1 MTTRAILLLTAITM
15 AMQVHAQGDLENVIV
30 ETYYVSDANDAT
42 DVIGGGLATGSRTYR
57 VFVDLCDSCALRAL
71 YGDAPHPLNIS
82 STANFFN
89 NADRGRTFGHEVNNG
104 ALDENTVALDSW
116 LSLGAASN
124 QKFGV
129 PKEGDHD
136 GSILGGNDG
145 GSAMIPGGLLQNDDP
160 LAGAPLD
167 SLDGLVPLNGG
178 TALPPGFAVTGTSPD
193 SLFRDSTAG
202 NTYITWDTRISC
214 IAPGV
219 RGPSPDNRI
228 LIGQF
233 TTVGELTFC
242 LNIEVQ
248 RADGTIIKY
257 VCSDTLLQPGEVA
270 NGLLQYPPV
279 CGCTDPN
286 FLEFDPT
293 AGCDD
298 GSCAT
303 PIIFGCL
310 DSLACNFD
318 PGANFP
324 VDELCCYGPND
335 CNGLDISIVCPD
347 VGIADPRRGTA
358 DWSFHPNPVS
368 GGLLTITWGGLHPER
383 VRVLDGIG
391 RVVIERD
398 LDASPDGSMLMDV
411 SHLPPGVYAV
421 QLAEAGALHSRPLV
435 RR

>member
-1 MTTRAILLLTAITM
+1 MSARHLLLLATLAGPV
-15 AMQVHAQGDLENVIV
+15 QLQAQADLENVIV
-30 ETYYVSDANDAT
+30 ETYYISDANDAT
-42 DVIGGGLATGSRTYR
+42 DLIGGGLATGSRTYR

-71 YGDAPHPLNIS
+71 YGDVPHPLNIS

-89 NADRGRTFGHEVNNG
+89 NADRGRTFGHEINNG

-116 LSLGAASN
+116 FSVGAGSN

-129 PKEGDHD
+129 LKEGDPD

-145 GSAMIPGGLLQNDDP
+145 GSAMIPGGLLQNADP

-178 TALPPGFAVTGTSPD
+178 TALPAGFAVTGTSPD

-202 NTYITWDTRISC
+202 NAFITWDTRISC

-233 TTVGELTFC
+233 TTAGELSFC

-270 NGLLQYPPV
+270 SGLLQYPPV
-279 CGCTDPN
+279 CGCTDPD

-303 PIIFGCL
+303 PIVFGCL
-310 DSLACNFD
+310 DTLACNFD
-318 PGANFP
+318 PTANFP
-324 VDELCCYGPND
+324 VAQLCCYGPDN
-335 CNGLDISIVCPD
+335 CNGLDITLVCPD
-347 VGIADPRRGTA
+347 VSVDAPITGRSEWTFR
-358 DWSFHPNPVS
+358 PNPVRDDVVIVDWN
-368 GGLLTITWGGLHPER
+368 GAPAGV
-383 VRVLDGIG
+383 VRVLDGVG
-391 RVVIERD
+391 RTVLVAR
-398 LDASPDGSMLMDV
+398 LDGAPQGQVHLDV
-411 SHLPPGVYAV
+411 AQLPPGPY
-421 QLAEAGALHSRPLV
+421 LIRLEGPGSIRTGRLIRE
-435 RR
+435 